1 MLDEINNYVHGGNQL
16 KRVKEK
22 KKKRR
27 WLQYTMIILGVL
39 LIGICGY
46 LYSIYHSLTN
56 AVDSMHQPIRETSE
70 KRQETVTLE
79 KKDPFSVLLLGVD
92 QRKNDRGRSDTM
104 IVMTV
109 NPKTESIEMVSIPRD
124 TRTEIVGRGT
134 MDKINHAYAFGGVE
148 MSIDT
153 VEHFLDIPIDYFIQ
167 INMEGFQEIVDAV
180 GGITIEN
187 DFDFTYEGVHFPKGT
202 ITLNGEKALKYSRM
216 RYDDPKG
223 DFGRQLRQRKIIEA
237 VIREGASL
245 KSLTN
250 YGDIFSALGN
260 NVKTNL
266 TFDEMVDIQANYR
279 QAANKIKQQQIN
291 GTGTKIDG
299 IYYYQVPEEER
310 QAISNLLKN
319 QLEIAS

>member
-1 MLDEINNYVHGGNQL
+1 
-16 KRVKEK
+16 
-22 KKKRR
+22 
-27 WLQYTMIILGVL
+27 
-39 LIGICGY
+39 
-46 LYSIYHSLTN
+46 
-56 AVDSMHQPIRETSE
+56 MHQPIRETSE
-70 KRQETVTLE
+70 KREKTVTLE

-148 MSIDT
+148 MSINT

-167 INMEGFQEIVDAV
+167 INMEGFQEIVDSV

-187 DFDFTYEGVHFPKGT
+187 DLDFTYEGVHFPKGT

-245 KSLTN
+245 KSLTK

-279 QAANKIKQQQIN
+279 QAANKIEQKQIN

-299 IYYYQVPEEER
+299 IYYYQVSEEER